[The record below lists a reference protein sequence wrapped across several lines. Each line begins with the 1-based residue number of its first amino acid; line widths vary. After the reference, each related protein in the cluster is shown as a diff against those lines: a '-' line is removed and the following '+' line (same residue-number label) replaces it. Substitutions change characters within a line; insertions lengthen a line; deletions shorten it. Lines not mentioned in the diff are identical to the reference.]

1 MKRKLRKSLSWLLT
15 VAMIFSLF
23 CGMIPTASAAGGA
36 IYSNSELGINITASS
51 SALIE
56 KTGYFTVYVDGE
68 IVAEDVSVQLGAS
81 NSLNITAPEYLV
93 KFSGEENCDV
103 AGATNPYTV
112 TAGTG
117 GKFSVTINL
126 EKTSRDIPI
135 GNYGTFSWQKNN
147 AQNTD
152 YTRKLTVYVNGQ
164 YAYDQEVQTP
174 NTLTAGQY
182 WFTPNTTLYKSDYQL
197 NPSTSLDQGA
207 LKDIAIY
214 LTTVCGCGQNTC
226 LCEGGCICPKNC
238 TCENCMGETL
248 EENQINTGYGLLE
261 YKEPTGS
268 GYQLNVEIYV
278 NGMLAFTKND
288 LRVKAGENGC
298 LNFEP
303 ANGYYY
309 YTENGYDFD
318 AVYGQASWVQG
329 TGYLY
334 LGVTDE
340 DREGPNTLKI
350 YLWTWQEAEDVALDV
365 WRGTGVTAEAV
376 PGCLISF
383 EAYDPKTNT
392 EKTYTYQATAL
403 SDGAQPQHIPM
414 GTQVTLTAICKDGTE
429 VTSWSTAEGYANA
442 RLEGVK
448 GSDGSNRA
456 LGNTAYLNVRQ
467 TSEDRIAIYINGTT
481 PVLAPTEEQLKSILN
496 NNIIVD
502 CTNDEE
508 NHESGRYVLNMSSVT
523 RPTPNQV
530 SGNALNGYPYTIQ
543 IKSDYY
549 VTQYNTTNGTH
560 TPSSETKS
568 VTLVY
573 DGKDW
578 VAKDGETPVTFNVT
592 CETDHT
598 ITVNVTN
605 GTVSYG
611 GQDGRQELS
620 FQVDSGEDATIQLS
634 ANSGY
639 ALDYAVVDG
648 VDVSEYIGTDGSYTF
663 ENVSH
668 DMTLTVVYAKDK
680 KGNID
685 DNGNDTGDGTP
696 DYRQVFI
703 RYESADPE
711 LGIVTPELQTE
722 NLDVDEN
729 HAPVTEPIALS
740 GAATAKVGAEFVQW
754 TCNDVLISLAADL
767 EDDGEKLYAYRAGET
782 YVIQAHFE
790 ALPPVVETCKVAV
803 EVYSGTAT
811 FNGTEVQ
818 GYILAQKGKDITI
831 TFTPDQGFEYEKATL
846 DNDAIAIPD
855 DGTYTIKSVEK
866 DCKIEVWFT
875 QSEAPEEPL
884 TPPEDLE
891 NLLEGYIHIKCA
903 NNSDHEILDC
913 GLLKDTYTVD
923 GENLGIQGNTY
934 VIQIN
939 SESYAM
945 YYDQVKDLGNL
956 HKASG
961 DNLIVLTWDGLKWV
975 VPEEGFTVKIFCNTE
990 PEPETPEAPTYD
1002 QIEDLL
1008 DGRIEV
1014 QCVSDSSHLSKI
1026 YGVWDGSYSVYD
1038 GTDLENGIYIISL
1051 NAGAYAA
1058 KYNSD
1063 QYYTD
1068 KDTHNPYD
1076 GNVLVVLTW
1085 DGEEWT
1091 VSSAPIAVR
1100 VSCNE
1105 STTPSLKR
1113 PPRTTSWPR
1122 TSRSLWSAPIPR
1134 WRMQMQHITSAT
1146 LKMLL

>member
-1 MKRKLRKSLSWLLT
+1 M
-15 VAMIFSLF
+15 
-23 CGMIPTASAAGGA
+23 
-36 IYSNSELGINITASS
+36 
-51 SALIE
+51 
-56 KTGYFTVYVDGE
+56 
-68 IVAEDVSVQLGAS
+68 
-81 NSLNITAPEYLV
+81 
-93 KFSGEENCDV
+93 
-103 AGATNPYTV
+103 
-112 TAGTG
+112 
-117 GKFSVTINL
+117 
-126 EKTSRDIPI
+126 
-135 GNYGTFSWQKNN
+135 
-147 AQNTD
+147 
-152 YTRKLTVYVNGQ
+152 
-164 YAYDQEVQTP
+164 
-174 NTLTAGQY
+174 
-182 WFTPNTTLYKSDYQL
+182 
-197 NPSTSLDQGA
+197 
-207 LKDIAIY
+207 
-214 LTTVCGCGQNTC
+214 
-226 LCEGGCICPKNC
+226 
-238 TCENCMGETL
+238 
-248 EENQINTGYGLLE
+248 
-261 YKEPTGS
+261 
-268 GYQLNVEIYV
+268 
-278 NGMLAFTKND
+278 
-288 LRVKAGENGC
+288 
-298 LNFEP
+298 
-303 ANGYYY
+303 
-309 YTENGYDFD
+309 
-318 AVYGQASWVQG
+318 
-329 TGYLY
+329 
-334 LGVTDE
+334 
-340 DREGPNTLKI
+340 
-350 YLWTWQEAEDVALDV
+350 
-365 WRGTGVTAEAV
+365 
-376 PGCLISF
+376 
-383 EAYDPKTNT
+383 
-392 EKTYTYQATAL
+392 
-403 SDGAQPQHIPM
+403 
-414 GTQVTLTAICKDGTE
+414 
-429 VTSWSTAEGYANA
+429 
-442 RLEGVK
+442 
-448 GSDGSNRA
+448 
-456 LGNTAYLNVRQ
+456 
-467 TSEDRIAIYINGTT
+467 
-481 PVLAPTEEQLKSILN
+481 LAPTEEQLKSILN

-803 EVYSGTAT
+803 EVYNGTAT

-1105 STTPSLKR
+1105 STTPEPEAPTKDDLLAQDIQVVVECTNSKVAHADATYNLSDFKDVVVTNAVKNADGTYTFTVNNSVFVDKYNEDNGYTGENKHETDDSGTAQVTLSYTEKDGKGSWTVAPGTSITFKVKCGANF
-1113 PPRTTSWPR
+1113 PPLTRSW
-1122 TSRSLWSAPIPR
+1122 TFCTRSLSW
-1134 WRMQMQHITSAT
+1134 
-1146 LKMLL
+1146 